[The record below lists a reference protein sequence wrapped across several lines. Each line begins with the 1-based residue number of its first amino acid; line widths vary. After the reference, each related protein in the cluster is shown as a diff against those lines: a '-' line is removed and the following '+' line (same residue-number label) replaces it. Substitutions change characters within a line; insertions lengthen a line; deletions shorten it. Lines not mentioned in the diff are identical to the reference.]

1 MVDVTLAYLLPKVV
15 NVIHD
20 EQIVVETYDLGK
32 VMEELV
38 REEFDEEPRMALF
51 RVRVN
56 PREDLQR
63 PLRGVHVPQPQLV
76 RRGAREHA

>member
-38 REEFDEEPRMALF
+38 REEGRLLAFPRVESM
-51 RVRVN
+51 R
-56 PREDLQR
+56 
-63 PLRGVHVPQPQLV
+63 
-76 RRGAREHA
+76 